1 MIILICLILGI
12 LIALFMPFTFSYAV
26 SKYIAIAI
34 LAALDSVFG
43 GLAASA
49 NNSFKMK
56 IFITGF
62 FGNALVAVLLA
73 YMGSLLNVDLTIAA
87 VVVFGTRIF
96 QNFAILRRFMLEKYL
111 SKKETKN
118 L

>member
-1 MIILICLILGI
+1 MFILICLLAGI
-12 LIALFMPFTFSYAV
+12 LCALFLPFTFSAV
-26 SKYIAIAI
+26 ASRYIAIAI
-34 LAALDSVFG
+34 LAGLDSVFG
-43 GLAASA
+43 GIAATV
-49 NNSFKMK
+49 NNNFKMQ

-62 FGNALVAVLLA
+62 FGNAIIAALLT
-73 YMGSLLNVDLTIAA
+73 YVGSLLNVDMSIAA

-96 QNFAILRRFMLEKYL
+96 QNFAIMRRFILEKYL